1 MTTSEAKTNLRPNAS
16 PNLVAPGAPATTG
29 PRSLAQAVQTAVR
42 TLDGSML
49 GATTHRDARP
59 AHQPKTLLALL
70 TYCYARQIYGSAEIE
85 EVLRRDANL
94 RAFCPNEFPGAPVI
108 RLFRRD
114 NCQPIRLCLAS
125 VLCYLAE
132 QKVKQ
137 GIVTKVNKA
146 HLAEEANRRII
157 MAMFIDATDLD
168 GN

>member
-1 MTTSEAKTNLRPNAS
+1 
-16 PNLVAPGAPATTG
+16 
-29 PRSLAQAVQTAVR
+29 
-42 TLDGSML
+42 
-49 GATTHRDARP
+49 
-59 AHQPKTLLALL
+59 
-70 TYCYARQIYGSAEIE
+70 
-85 EVLRRDANL
+85 
-94 RAFCPNEFPGAPVI
+94 
-108 RLFRRD
+108 
-114 NCQPIRLCLAS
+114 